1 MSVEKTVV
9 RRSIYRAASA
19 EIKRFDK
26 RNSGKYDNAHEEWN
40 RKHWWGWA
48 RKRWLEHLR
57 GKVYWIE
64 LGDND
69 FNVVGRALLPNGT
82 LLEEILGKLYRGEE
96 NLDIINWAVGAD
108 GDMTDVLEILG
119 KLDLNKRRDELRS
132 VVP

>member
-9 RRSIYRAASA
+9 KRSLYRAAAS

-26 RNSGKYDNAHEEWN
+26 RNSEKYPDPRKEWN
-40 RKHWWGWA
+40 RKHWWAWA

-57 GKVYWIE
+57 GKVYWVE

-69 FNVVGRALLPNGT
+69 FDMVGRALLPNKN
-82 LLEEILGKLYRGEE
+82 LLEEILGKMYRGEE
-96 NLDIINWAVGAD
+96 NLDIINWAVGTD
-108 GDMTDVLEILG
+108 DDMTDLLEILG
-119 KLDLNKRRDELRS
+119 KLDLNQRRDELRS